1 MASVFAARADQQH
14 GTGAVAGPY
23 EDVLGP
29 GRAVEKVPL
38 APRPLLA
45 TNDRDALSG
54 QDEKVLLHRFGV
66 VAAIRLTGL
75 HDLDV
80 DASVRPGHA
89 FRFEPDDRRSSWGAD
104 RRCFGEVDHKWH
116 VDARP

>member
-1 MASVFAARADQQH
+1 MCSVP
-14 GTGAVAGPY
+14 AGQW
-23 EDVLGP
+23 
-29 GRAVEKVPL
+29 RRSPL
-38 APRPLLA
+38 AQRPLLA
-45 TNDRDALSG
+45 INDRDALSG

-89 FRFEPDDRRSSWGAD
+89 FRFEPDERRSSGGAD